1 MRRRQIFG
9 ERGRE
14 REREKERERESRRE
28 RVTDRKRE
36 IEKIYH
42 TLLHKFR
49 LQT

>member
-14 REREKERERESRRE
+14 RESKSE
-28 RVTDRKRE
+28 RVRDRKRE
-36 IEKIYH
+36 IEKIYN

>member
-1 MRRRQIFG
+1 MTGGNSDEETSNIW
-9 ERGRE
+9 RE
-14 REREKERERESRRE
+14 RERERESKSE
-28 RVTDRKRE
+28 RVRDRNRE